1 MNPETKKI
9 LKRAIEDSQ
18 VEKKR
23 IQQEIVTVTKDIGR
37 SEAKKKELENQLAL
51 IDVQTVNINKDM
63 DGQ

>member
-9 LKRAIEDSQ
+9 LKRAVDDSQ

-63 DGQ
+63 DG

>member
-23 IQQEIVTVTKDIGR
+23 IQQEIITVTKDIGR

-51 IDVQTVNINKDM
+51 IDVQNVNINKDM
-63 DGQ
+63 DG

>member
-9 LKRAIEDSQ
+9 LKRAVEDSQ

-37 SEAKKKELENQLAL
+37 SEAKKKELENQLVL
-51 IDVQTVNINKDM
+51 IDVQTVSINKDM
-63 DGQ
+63 DG

>member
-9 LKRAIEDSQ
+9 LKRAVEDSQ

-63 DGQ
+63 DG

>member
-9 LKRAIEDSQ
+9 LKRAVEDSQ

-23 IQQEIVTVTKDIGR
+23 IQQEIITVTKDIGR
-37 SEAKKKELENQLAL
+37 SEVKKKELENQLVL

>member
-9 LKRAIEDSQ
+9 LKRAVDDSQ

-37 SEAKKKELENQLAL
+37 NEAKKKELENQLAL

-63 DGQ
+63 DG

>member
-63 DGQ
+63 DG